1 MQRIIALSA
10 CCIVAFA
17 SVACSSSPVER
28 QATPHVPVVEKKEL
42 KTTAIPLGWVD
53 DNTFRV
59 RAGSDIGGMR
69 GDNDRTIKEAK
80 NAAILK
86 AQDTIIEKFI
96 RDRVKSAEKIID
108 PKSTGVAIINEFGS
122 IVKKGTVRD
131 ESYDAPYKCGIIYE
145 ISSPDLKKRVRTTR
159 N

>member
-1 MQRIIALSA
+1 MQRIIAIGA
-10 CCIVAFA
+10 CGIVAIA
-17 SVACSSSPVER
+17 AVACSSSPVAR
-28 QATPHVPVVEKKEL
+28 QATPQVPVVEKKEM
-42 KTTAIPLGWVD
+42 KTTAIALGWID
-53 DNTFRV
+53 ENTFRV

-69 GDNDRTIKEAK
+69 GDNDRTRTEAK

-86 AQDTIIEKFI
+86 AQDTIIEKFV

-131 ESYDAPYKCGIIYE
+131 ESFDAPYKCEIIYE

>member
-10 CCIVAFA
+10 CCIITLA
-17 SVACSSSPVER
+17 SVACSSSPVAP
-28 QATPHVPVVEKKEL
+28 QATPRVTEVEKKEM
-42 KTTAIPLGWVD
+42 KTMAIPLGWID

-69 GDNDRTIKEAK
+69 GDNDRTRNEAK

-86 AQDTIIEKFI
+86 AQDTIIEKFV
-96 RDRVKSAEKIID
+96 RDRVKSAERIID

-122 IVKKGTVRD
+122 IVKKGIVRD
-131 ESYDAPYKCGIIYE
+131 ESFDAPYKCEIIYE